1 MPIRKS
7 NAEVDV
13 SASSFWM
20 TTYEEHGSAVMAFLA
35 SRTGRRD
42 VAEDLLQ
49 ETFVRAIRARPTL
62 PDPTGVRSYLF
73 TTAHHLL
80 LSRHR
85 RKQPF
90 LFSEASK
97 GDAIA
102 LEQMADDDAP
112 SPESAADLSRF
123 EDRLHVVLAKLKP
136 AYREAFQLAVLQ
148 QKAYSE
154 IASEQDWTLAQVKT
168 NVHRA
173 RKQVIAALGDLLGTR
188 LEKQP

>member
-1 MPIRKS
+1 MPLRKS
-7 NAEVDV
+7 NTEVDV
-13 SASSFWM
+13 GESSFWM
-20 TTYEEHGSAVMAFLA
+20 TTYEEHGSAVMAFLT

-49 ETFVRAIRARPTL
+49 ETFVRASRARPTL
-62 PDPTGVRSYLF
+62 PDPTRVRSYLF

-85 RKQPF
+85 RKRPF
-90 LFSEASK
+90 LFSEASA
-97 GDAIA
+97 GDTYA
-102 LEQMADDDAP
+102 LEHMADEDTP

-123 EDRLHVVLAKLKP
+123 EDRLRGVLAKLKP
-136 AYREAFQLAVLQ
+136 AYREAFQLAVLE

-154 IASEQDWTLAQVKT
+154 IASEQGWTLAQVKT

-173 RKQVIAALGDLLGTR
+173 RKQVIAALGDMLRPR

>member
-1 MPIRKS
+1 MPLRKS
-7 NAEVDV
+7 NTEVDV
-13 SASSFWM
+13 SESSFWM
-20 TTYEEHGSAVMAFLA
+20 TTYEEHGSAVMAFLT

-62 PDPTGVRSYLF
+62 PDPTRVRSYLF

-85 RKQPF
+85 RKRPF
-90 LFSEASK
+90 LFSEASA
-97 GDAIA
+97 GDTHA
-102 LEQMADDDAP
+102 LEHMADDNAP

-123 EDRLHVVLAKLKP
+123 EERLHGVLAKLKP
-136 AYREAFQLAVLQ
+136 VYREAFQLAVLE

-154 IASEQDWTLAQVKT
+154 IASAQGWTLAQVKT

-173 RKQVIAALGDLLGTR
+173 RKQVIAALGDLLRPR